1 MRRQQVLAFIG
12 ALLALIA
19 LGPPVRAAGEVATQL
34 SVRPIEPVTVGVA
47 VEVTVDL
54 TTADGTPLA
63 NEAVTFAGDGAE
75 VRRTRTDGTGVA
87 TFRIGAGLPP
97 GEYGLLVTYAGRTG
111 AYLGASASATLAV
124 IPFDLAIETVPPL
137 PGMVFE
143 FDGTR
148 FVAGDDGVVH
158 IPVDVAGDHELAVI
172 EDSYSNPDQRAEF
185 SRWNTELFG
194 PRITLRIPY
203 DQSLQAGFDVSFNAS
218 QIFLDLEGGEVD
230 PSRVTSLTLRSS
242 IGTVQTYPDGQARWY
257 RASRVVRRVSG
268 LESVAVRY
276 NVDSVEVD
284 GSNVVNS
291 GQQRFLVQPRD
302 TWNIELLLFSARLA
316 ARDALFGFSI
326 GQAVDVEYPN
336 GTVVRVEPDETGELW
351 ARWLARGIY
360 RMTVADAPGWAP
372 VMPVAL
378 SRDQDVQLKV
388 ISYLDMVVA
397 AIAGLGL
404 ALGLLHLGRPHLVP
418 DIVAGAG
425 RGVARIVP
433 LPERIK
439 SRSARWAYARAR
451 PETTPV
457 RGSHAATSIGDPIR
471 RVQNVPLPPA
481 IGAGSLPATSTLVP
495 RTRSAAQIL
504 LTFWT
509 NLDGA
514 GQLPGDSLA
523 RLGGSEP
530 RITERAVIRGAR
542 AGAAL
547 ANAPATENE
556 SCPTCGHLH
565 VTEAGF
571 CRRCGQVLRD
581 LATPRPLSSA
591 SHRPS
596 RRKSHRPSRRKKR
609 QRWTRG
615 KT

>member
-1 MRRQQVLAFIG
+1 MSRQHVLAIVG
-12 ALLALIA
+12 ALLALVA
-19 LGPPVRAAGEVATQL
+19 LAPSVRAAGEVATQL
-34 SVRPIEPVTVGVA
+34 SVRPMEPVTVGVA
-47 VEVTVDL
+47 VDVIVDL
-54 TTADGTPLA
+54 TTADGAPLA
-63 NEAVTFAGDGAE
+63 DEAVTFIRDGEE

-87 TFRIGAGLPP
+87 TLRIGAGLPP

-124 IPFDLAIETVPPL
+124 VPFDLAIETVPPL

-143 FDGTR
+143 FDGAR
-148 FVAGDDGVVH
+148 FVAGNDGVAR

-172 EDSYSNPDQRAEF
+172 EDAYRNPDQRAEF

-194 PRITLRIPY
+194 PRITLRIPFN
-203 DQSLQAGFDVSFNAS
+203 QSLQAGFDVFFSAS
-218 QIFLDLEGGEVD
+218 QTFLDLEGGEVD

-242 IGTVQTYPDGQARWY
+242 IGTTHTHPNGQARWY
-257 RASRVVRRVSG
+257 KANRVVRRVSG

-302 TWNIELLLFSARLA
+302 TWNIELLLFSAHLA
-316 ARDALFGFSI
+316 ARDAIFGFSI
-326 GQAVDVEYPN
+326 GQAVDVAYPN

-397 AIAGLGL
+397 AIACLGL
-404 ALGLLHLGRPHLVP
+404 ALGLLHVGRPHLMS
-418 DIVAGAG
+418 DMVAGAG

-433 LPERIK
+433 LPERIS
-439 SRSARWAYARAR
+439 SRSAGWAFARAR
-451 PETTPV
+451 PESTPV
-457 RGSHAATSIGDPIR
+457 RGSHAATSIGDPILP
-471 RVQNVPLPPA
+471 VQDVPLLPA
-481 IGAGSLPATSTLVP
+481 IGAGSLPATSTPMSRPL
-495 RTRSAAQIL
+495 SAAQIL
-504 LTFWT
+504 LTLGT
-509 NLDGA
+509 NLGGA
-514 GQLPGDSLA
+514 GPLA
-523 RLGGSEP
+523 GGSLGSVGGREL
-530 RITERAVIRGAR
+530 RFTERAVIPGAR

-547 ANAPATENE
+547 DNAQATEDE
-556 SCPTCGHLH
+556 SCPTCGHH
-565 VTEAGF
+565 HGTGARF

-581 LATPRPLSSA
+581 LATA
-591 SHRPS
+591 RPS
-596 RRKSHRPSRRKKR
+596 IERIPSAI
-609 QRWTRG
+609 QG
-615 KT
+615 KEASTMDAR